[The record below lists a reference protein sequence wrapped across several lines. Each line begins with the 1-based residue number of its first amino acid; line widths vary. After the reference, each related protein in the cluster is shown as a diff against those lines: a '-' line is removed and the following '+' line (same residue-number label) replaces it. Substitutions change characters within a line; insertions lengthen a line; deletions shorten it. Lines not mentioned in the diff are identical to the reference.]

1 MELYKNQIPIGNIYY
16 MLSYAFK
23 DLREQN
29 VVSVKPEEFEN
40 IHQLM
45 AEIIIR
51 GVSYQLKKGLLRN
64 YENCQEELAVLRG
77 KIDISDTINSGSLI
91 RRKLVC
97 SYDEYTDNTL
107 MNRILK
113 SVMLLLIRS
122 EIKDNQIIELCRL
135 VRYFS
140 SIAEVDLFNIRWD
153 SLAYNRNHGEYRLMM
168 SVCRIICENMLH
180 STENGDVRLAS
191 FSEENLNKLYEKFI
205 LNYYIKHFPK
215 LKPSSSEI
223 KWAINGDTGMLPK
236 MQSDIMLTGNNR
248 KLIIDAKFY
257 SKTTQKHFDKDSFHS
272 HNLYQI
278 FTYVKNEAVNY
289 SSAVSGMLLYAK
301 TTNDLIPN
309 DGASFDMNGNIIT
322 VKSLDLSGNFESIAR
337 QLNEIIF
344 ELLNM

>member
-64 YENCQEELAVLRG
+64 YESCQEELAVLRG

-97 SYDEYTDNTL
+97 SYDEYTDDTL

-122 EIKDNQIIELCRL
+122 EIKDNQVVELRRII
-135 VRYFS
+135 RYFS

-153 SLAYNRNHGEYRLMM
+153 SLAYNRNHGEYRLLM

-180 STENGDVRLAS
+180 STEDGDVRLIS

-205 LNYYIKHFPK
+205 LNYYIKHYPK
-215 LKPSSSEI
+215 LKPASSEI
-223 KWAINGDTGMLPK
+223 KWAISGATGMLPK
-236 MQSDIMLTGNNR
+236 MQSDIMLTSDNR

-257 SKTTQKHFDKDSFHS
+257 SKSTQKHFDKDSFHS

-289 SSAVSGMLLYAK
+289 SGNVSGMLLYAK
-301 TTNDLIPN
+301 TKNDLIPN
-309 DGASFDMNGNIIT
+309 DGASYDMNGNVIT
-322 VKSLDLSGNFESIAR
+322 VNSLDLSGDFESIIK
-337 QLNEIIF
+337 QLDEITKSYI
-344 ELLNM
+344 N

>member
-1 MELYKNQIPIGNIYY
+1 MELYKNHIPIGNIYY

-64 YENCQEELAVLRG
+64 YESCQEELAVLRG

-97 SYDEYTDNTL
+97 SYDEYTDDTL

-122 EIKDNQIIELCRL
+122 EIKDKQVVELRRII
-135 VRYFS
+135 RYFS

-153 SLAYNRNHGEYRLMM
+153 SLAYNRNHGEYRLLM

-180 STENGDVRLAS
+180 STEDGDVRLIS

-205 LNYYIKHFPK
+205 LNYCIKHYPK
-215 LKPSSSEI
+215 LKPASSEI
-223 KWAINGDTGMLPK
+223 KWAISGATGMLPK
-236 MQSDIMLTGNNR
+236 MQSDIMLTSDNR

-257 SKTTQKHFDKDSFHS
+257 SKSTQKHFNKDSFHS

-289 SSAVSGMLLYAK
+289 SGNVSGMLLYAK
-301 TTNDLIPN
+301 TKNDLIPN
-309 DGASFDMNGNIIT
+309 DGASYDINGNVIT
-322 VKSLDLSGNFESIAR
+322 VKSLDLSGDFESITK
-337 QLNEIIF
+337 QLDEITKSYV
-344 ELLNM
+344 N

>member
-64 YENCQEELAVLRG
+64 YESCQEELAVLRG
-77 KIDISDTINSGSLI
+77 KINISDTINSGSLI
-91 RRKLVC
+91 RRKLIC

-122 EIKDNQIIELCRL
+122 EIKDNQAVELRRL

-140 SIAEVDLFNIRWD
+140 SIAEVNLFNIRWD
-153 SLAYNRNHGEYRLMM
+153 SLTYNRNHGEYRLLM

-180 STENGDVRLAS
+180 STEDGDVRLVS
-191 FSEENLNKLYEKFI
+191 FTDENLNTLYEKFI
-205 LNYYIKHFPK
+205 LNYYIEHYSK
-215 LKPSSSEI
+215 LEPASPEI
-223 KWAINGDTGMLPK
+223 KWAISGATGMLPK
-236 MQSDIMLTGNNR
+236 MKSDIMLTSDNR
-248 KLIIDAKFY
+248 RLIIDAKFY
-257 SKTTQKHFDKDSFHS
+257 SRSTQRHFDKYSFHS

-278 FTYVKNEAVNY
+278 FTYVKNEAV
-289 SSAVSGMLLYAK
+289 SHSGDVSGMLLYAK
-301 TTNDLIPN
+301 TKDDLIPN
-309 DGASFDMNGNIIT
+309 EGASFNMNGNVIT
-322 VKSLDLSGNFESIAR
+322 IKSLDLSGDFDSIKI
-337 QLNEIIF
+337 QLDNIAKEI
-344 ELLNM
+344 

>member
-122 EIKDNQIIELCRL
+122 EIKDNQIIELRRL

>member
-1 MELYKNQIPIGNIYY
+1 MELYKNHIPIGSIYY

-64 YENCQEELAVLRG
+64 YESCQEELAVLRG

-97 SYDEYTDNTL
+97 SYDEYTDDTM

-122 EIKDNQIIELCRL
+122 EIKDNQIVELRKL

-140 SIAEVDLFNIRWD
+140 SIAEVNLFNIRWD
-153 SLAYNRNHGEYRLMM
+153 SLTYNRNHGEYRLLM

-180 STENGDVRLAS
+180 STEDGDVRLVS

-205 LNYYIKHFPK
+205 LNYCIKHYPK
-215 LKPSSSEI
+215 LKPASSEI
-223 KWAINGDTGMLPK
+223 KWAISGATGMLLK
-236 MQSDIMLTGNNR
+236 MQSDIMLTSDNR
-248 KLIIDAKFY
+248 KLNIDAKFY
-257 SKTTQKHFDKDSFHS
+257 SKSTQKYFDKDSFHS

-289 SSAVSGMLLYAK
+289 SGNVSGMLLYAK
-301 TTNDLIPN
+301 TKNDLIPN
-309 DGASFDMNGNIIT
+309 DGASYDMNGNVIT
-322 VKSLDLSGNFESIAR
+322 VKSLDLSGDFESITK
-337 QLNEIIF
+337 QLDEITKSYI
-344 ELLNM
+344 N